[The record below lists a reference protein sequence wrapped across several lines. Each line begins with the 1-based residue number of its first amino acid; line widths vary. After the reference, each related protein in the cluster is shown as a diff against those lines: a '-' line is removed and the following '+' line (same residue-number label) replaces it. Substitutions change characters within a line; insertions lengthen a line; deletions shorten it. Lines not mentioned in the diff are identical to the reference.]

1 MDAEQ
6 KPEKREE
13 KEEVKT
19 ISSFNYD
26 GQQWSVVESVISS
39 AIICWGSS
47 IRARDLKKLNKLIKK
62 AGSVL
67 GTPLEPL

>member
-6 KPEKREE
+6 EPDKRE

-19 ISSFNYD
+19 ISSFDYD

-47 IRARDLKKLNKLIKK
+47 IRARNLKKLNKLIKK
-62 AGSVL
+62 AGSVV